1 MKDVMRVMGKGG
13 VSMRRPIV
21 LVRNLLLL
29 LLLLF
34 LAGSVFAGD
43 GVGVPRVWN
52 TSPLELGVDEW
63 RKLGAQ
69 VYTVT
74 LQEEVGVQVYAVYDE
89 KDLYLGFYVADPYL
103 TFVDDYSKNFTGSDH
118 LRVYLK
124 VDQWRGK
131 DDLILYL
138 LPTSKIKE
146 PLLRISGL
154 SWQRKAFKVKSVIM
168 PEAYFLKL
176 AVSLQELEL
185 LALPEEKI
193 RLNCQINSVSK
204 NGVSTIWLVG
214 EKDTDGLV
222 LTLE

>member
-1 MKDVMRVMGKGG
+1 
-13 VSMRRPIV
+13 MRRPIV
-21 LVRNLLLL
+21 LARNLLLL

-34 LAGSVFAGD
+34 LAGSVLAND
-43 GVGVPRVWN
+43 VVGVPRVWN

-63 RKLGAQ
+63 KKLGDQ

-74 LQEEVGVQVYAVYDE
+74 LQEDVGVQIYAVYDE
-89 KDLYLGFYVADPYL
+89 KNLYLGFYVTDPFL

-124 VDQWRGK
+124 VDKWHEK
-131 DDLILYL
+131 DNLILYL

-154 SWQRKAFKVKSVIM
+154 SWHRNAFKVKSVIM
-168 PEAYFLKL
+168 KEGYFLKL

-193 RLNCQINSVSK
+193 RLNCQINRVTK
-204 NGVSTIWLVG
+204 NGASTIWLVG